1 MNSNQT
7 QIQFDAGQTLP
18 TLASPGTQI
27 RNFVR
32 TNLVGTITVTI
43 AGSLLLTGASTW
55 NMWNIYQ
62 GFQST
67 VTKQVNLQKNSGLS
81 LYIGE
86 VVSGSV
92 RQSAATGDPKW
103 EKRYQDNVVE
113 LDRIIKQVLADV
125 PPAIRAEAS
134 KTDEVNLKL
143 VAIET
148 EVFKL
153 VRQGKKDEGLKL
165 LQGEEYSN
173 LDKIYYAGTSKV
185 LDQIDRSIKQQ
196 LEDYQ
201 QQLLISIAIAAGTL
215 PILVISWMLVLS
227 AVRDYI
233 RDRQAAQLSLTSSQ
247 TDLLQLNQQL
257 AGEVE
262 IRSQQEQQ
270 IRAESELLQADIGHI
285 LDVVCSIE
293 EGDLTV
299 QAEVNERATGLV
311 SDTLNRLIESFDRIV
326 STVVD
331 TTRTV
336 TDDASQ
342 LELVALETAQQAQYQ
357 ADEVQSIQSLM
368 NRVNALIAESLEYG
382 VATEAAVDAATVALV
397 DGQQAISDTI
407 GGMDTLRAGTDRI
420 VKRTE
425 LLTEFVDLAAQF
437 SKDQKRVASLTRVLA
452 LNASTL
458 SSRAV
463 KEQNPDQFASLA
475 KEFETIAR
483 QVNDLATDT
492 NHSLVSLQQRT
503 DRIQTV
509 TSGLTQDID
518 EINQLVQ
525 NFTTEIGKSGQAF
538 NKIQT
543 SILQASALDQK
554 VSDSNQNIV
563 QAVRDTLTAIQSIA
577 AVAQVTEAKATITRE
592 QVQSMGDLSR
602 RLLQMVEFF
611 KLNQP
616 ESLLQLVSTP
626 TPEIS
631 HLDPDTHQSIE
642 RDLVQ
647 I

>member
-1 MNSNQT
+1 MNSNQNPA
-7 QIQFDAGQTLP
+7 QFEEGQPP
-18 TLASPGTQI
+18 TTILASPVTRI

-43 AGSLLLTGASTW
+43 AGSLLLTGGSTW

-81 LYIGE
+81 LYVGE
-86 VVSGSV
+86 IVSGSV

-125 PPAIRAEAS
+125 PPDIRTEAS

-153 VRQGKKDEGLKL
+153 VRQGKKEEGLKL
-165 LQGEEYSN
+165 LQGAEYSN
-173 LDKIYYAGTSKV
+173 LDKIYYAGTRNV
-185 LDQIDRSIKQQ
+185 LDRIDRSIKQQ

-201 QQLLISIAIAAGTL
+201 QQLLISISIAAGTL
-215 PILVISWMLVLS
+215 PILLISWMLVLS

-233 RDRQAAQLSLTSSQ
+233 RDRQAAAASLVSSQ
-247 TDLLQLNQQL
+247 QDLLQLNQQL
-257 AGEVE
+257 AEEVE

-270 IRAESELLQADIGHI
+270 IRLESELLQADIAHI
-285 LDVVCSIE
+285 LDVVCAME

-299 QAEVNERATGLV
+299 LAQVNERATGLV
-311 SDTLNRLIESFDRIV
+311 SDTLNRLIESLNRII

-331 TTRTV
+331 TTHTV
-336 TDDASQ
+336 ADDASQ
-342 LELVALETAQQAQYQ
+342 LELMALETTQQAQSQ
-357 ADEVQSIQSLM
+357 TTEVQAVQSLM
-368 NRVNALIAESLEYG
+368 DRVNALVVESIEYG
-382 VATEAAVDAATVALV
+382 VATEAAVNEVISAV
-397 DGQQAISDTI
+397 GEGRQAIEDTI
-407 GGMDTLRAGTDRI
+407 DGMDTLRAGTEQI
-420 VKRTE
+420 VKRTQ

-492 NHSLVSLQQRT
+492 NHSLISLQQRT

-509 TSGLTQDID
+509 TSGLSQDITD
-518 EINQLVQ
+518 IDRLVQ
-525 NFTTEIGKSGQAF
+525 KFTQEISKSGRAF
-538 NKIQT
+538 NNVQTTISQT
-543 SILQASALDQK
+543 SEFDRK
-554 VSDSNQNIV
+554 VGDSHQNIM
-563 QAVRDTLTAIQSIA
+563 TAIRETLSAIESIST
-577 AVAQVTEAKATITRE
+577 VAQVTEAKATLTRE
-592 QVQSMGDLSR
+592 QVQSMGNLSR

-611 KLNQP
+611 KLNQLEFTP
-616 ESLLQLVSTP
+616 QVSSIFLPTSPDPHHSDHRQLV
-626 TPEIS
+626 
-631 HLDPDTHQSIE
+631 
-642 RDLVQ
+642 RG
-647 I
+647 